1 MKNEYFKSGTVF
13 LMLFFTGLAV
23 YSKNDTAVQLD
34 TSLINNTLK
43 QVLQETKKGLSRE
56 QISLTIIISIVA
68 SAMAIII
75 FMIRK
80 RIRENFQ
87 SQNKDQ

>member
-43 QVLQETKKGLSRE
+43 QVLHETKKGLSRE

>member
-1 MKNEYFKSGTVF
+1 MKNKCFKSGVVF
-13 LMLFFTGLAV
+13 LMLFFTRLAV
-23 YSKNDTAVQLD
+23 YSQNDTTVHLD
-34 TSLINNTLK
+34 TSLINNTFK

-56 QISLTIIISIVA
+56 QISLTIIISIAA

-80 RIRENFQ
+80 RNRESLE
-87 SQNKDQ
+87 SQNQEQ